1 MSAPKTNVYIDGFNL
16 YFGCLRDTSYRWL
29 DLQQLCQR
37 LLPNNDIQ
45 TIKYFTARVSSRPSN
60 PSQHRRQEIYLRAL
74 RTLPDVEVIFGHFL
88 TSTPTMR
95 LVNPPPKYAKVHK
108 TEEKGSD
115 VNIAAHLLSDAYEGR
130 FEAAAL
136 ITNDSDLLTP
146 IKMVKQRLNLPVGVI
161 SPFPRFARVLDA
173 EASFKRKIR
182 TGVLAASQFPA
193 TLQDAKGTFHKP
205 KSW

>member
-1 MSAPKTNVYIDGFNL
+1 MAAPKTNVYIDGFNL
-16 YFGCLRDTSYRWL
+16 YFGCLRNSPYRWL
-29 DLQQLCQR
+29 DLRKLCQL
-37 LLPNNDIQ
+37 LLPKNDIQ
-45 TIKYFTARVSSRPSN
+45 AIKYFTARVSSRPNN
-60 PSQHRRQEIYLRAL
+60 PSQHRRQEIYLRAV
-74 RTLPDVEVIFGHFL
+74 RTLPNVEIIYGHFL
-88 TSTPTMR
+88 TSEPQMR
-95 LVNPPPKYAKVHK
+95 LVNPPPKYAKVYK

-130 FEAAAL
+130 FEAAAI

-182 TGVLAASQFPA
+182 SGVLAASQFPT
-193 TLQDAKGTFHKP
+193 TLKDAKGTFHKP